1 MYHKNSR
8 SIADIVMKN
17 IVENVI
23 RQIIADREASRSP
36 LLYATSLEVSHKA
49 GLPIAQVEQVVR
61 DIPGIKIG
69 KTLNH
74 EYYKF
79 ST

>member
-1 MYHKNSR
+1 
-8 SIADIVMKN
+8 MKQ

-23 RQIIADREASRSP
+23 REIIADAEALRSP

-49 GLPIAQVEQVVR
+49 GLSIAQVELIVR

-79 ST
+79 AP